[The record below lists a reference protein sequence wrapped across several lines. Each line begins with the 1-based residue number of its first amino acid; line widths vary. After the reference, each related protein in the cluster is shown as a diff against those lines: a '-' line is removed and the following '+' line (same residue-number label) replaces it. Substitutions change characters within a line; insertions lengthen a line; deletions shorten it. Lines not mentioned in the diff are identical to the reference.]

1 MRFNSLAFRLFAAA
15 ALWTGFVLPVAGI
28 LIYSLYTHEI
38 HEAFDERLKSLL
50 TIVIADSLDHAGAEP
65 GIPGSI
71 GEPLFDH
78 PHSGWYW
85 QITPLDGA
93 PGTRRV
99 SSSLGSETIPSPRSA
114 NIAPDA
120 AGIRWLDAEGPIGQR
135 LRIAEFIHSM
145 GDVMAGPSYAFAV
158 SAPLEWR
165 DARIDRFTP
174 PLVWAL
180 ALAGLGLVLAT
191 LLQVRVGLNPLKGIE
206 HGLADIRSG
215 RSQRLEGRL
224 PAEIQPLQQELN
236 ALIQSNQDI
245 IERARTQ
252 VGNLAHGLKT
262 PLAVILNEARED
274 KSPLALKVLDQGQ
287 IMQQQITHYLE
298 RARMVASIGAIGRS
312 TDVLPIVEAIGRA
325 LTRIYRDRGIG
336 LSIECA
342 PDIRFQGEKQDLEEM
357 LGNLMDNAC
366 KWARSTVAVSVRL
379 EREVSGSTRPRL
391 AILVDDDGPGM
402 SEQQR
407 KQSIKRGR
415 RLDETKPG
423 SGLGLSIV
431 ADLTQLY
438 AGRFELQQAP
448 AGGLRARLE
457 LPAI

>member
-1 MRFNSLAFRLFAAA
+1 MRLNSLAFRLFAAA

-28 LIYSLYTHEI
+28 LIYSLYTHEL

-50 TIVIADSLDHAGAEP
+50 TVVIADSLDHAGAEP
-65 GIPGSI
+65 GIPGNV
-71 GEPLFDH
+71 GEPLFEH

-99 SSSLGSETIPSPRSA
+99 SSSLGSETIPSPRGA
-114 NIAPDA
+114 NVAPDA
-120 AGIRWLDAEGPIGQR
+120 AGIRWLDTEGPIGQR
-135 LRIAEFIHSM
+135 LRVAEFIHSM

-165 DARIDRFTP
+165 DARADRFTP
-174 PLVWAL
+174 PLIWAL

-191 LLQVRVGLNPLKGIE
+191 ILQVRVGLHPLKGVE
-206 HGLADIRSG
+206 HGLAAIRSG
-215 RSQRLEGRL
+215 RAQRLEGKL
-224 PAEIQPLQQELN
+224 PAEIQSLQQELN

-262 PLAVILNEARED
+262 PLAVIMNEARED
-274 KSPLALKVLDQGQ
+274 KGPFAAKVLEQGQ
-287 IMQQQITHYLE
+287 IMQQQVTHYLE
-298 RARMVASIGAIGRS
+298 RARMVANIGAIGRS
-312 TDVLPIVEAIGRA
+312 TDVLTTAEAIGRA
-325 LTRIYRDRGIG
+325 LGRIYKDRELALNIDCPPE
-336 LSIECA
+336 IK
-342 PDIRFQGEKQDLEEM
+342 FQGEKQDLEEM
-357 LGNLMDNAC
+357 LGNVMDNAC
-366 KWARSTVAVSVRL
+366 KWAKSEVRVAIQL
-379 EREVSGSTRPRL
+379 QREATGSTRPKL
-391 AILVDDDGPGM
+391 IISVDDDGPGM
-402 SEQQR
+402 SAEQRQ
-407 KQSIKRGR
+407 QGIKRGR

-431 ADLTQLY
+431 ADLAQLY
-438 AGRFELQQAP
+438 AGHFELQEAP
-448 AGGLRARLE
+448 SGGLRARLE